1 MTTITACG
9 EQSSVRVVL
18 RQAGAEREVE
28 LRFHHPAAT
37 AADLVGALQRGA
49 GVPAGHDTP
58 GPDVVCV
65 DGRPLPPGLPL
76 RAGGLRRGSTIGLD
90 RPAEE
95 LPLAG
100 PPGTGLVLRTLAGP
114 DAGRELPLVAGA
126 QVVGRGRDADLH
138 IEDPSLARYQAV
150 LEVGDGD
157 RVELTDLGAPRAS
170 RIDGSVVEDAGPLA
184 IGDELVLGATAA
196 VVVRDVGGAATQ
208 DGCAGAPRNAEP
220 PAAGPHWTVPLHR
233 PPPAPAPPSP
243 APVRVPAAA
252 SVADLPASAGL
263 AAVAITLVA
272 GAAVALVTRQPAFL
286 LLSAVG
292 AAGTLGAAL
301 WYRGKRHARRR
312 AGRRQADAELE
323 RFARD
328 LAAHQSERADRD
340 RALAFELGDA
350 IRAVSS
356 RRHDLWARRR
366 DDPAAYLAVV
376 GRGEQLVPP
385 VLAGATTPQ
394 DPVGEAWALVEAAS
408 IVPDMPVTVD
418 LGPGEMVGI
427 VGPAAPARALLR
439 SLVLQ
444 LVAAHGPADLL
455 VAGLAGPTGP
465 AGGAVG
471 AARSAR

>member
-58 GPDVVCV
+58 GSDVVCV

-196 VVVRDVGGAATQ
+196 VVVRDAGGAATQ
-208 DGCAGAPRNAEP
+208 DGCAGAPRSAEP

-272 GAAVALVTRQPAFL
+272 GAAVAVVTGQPAFL

-323 RFARD
+323 RFACD

-356 RRHDLWARRR
+356 RRQRPVGPPTRRSGR
-366 DDPAAYLAVV
+366 LPR
-376 GRGEQLVPP
+376 GRG
-385 VLAGATTPQ
+385 
-394 DPVGEAWALVEAAS
+394 
-408 IVPDMPVTVD
+408 
-418 LGPGEMVGI
+418 PG
-427 VGPAAPARALLR
+427 
-439 SLVLQ
+439 
-444 LVAAHGPADLL
+444 
-455 VAGLAGPTGP
+455 
-465 AGGAVG
+465 
-471 AARSAR
+471 